1 MSCTVLPKHVTGQP
15 ASKETFNPALEV
27 ADANFEWLE
36 SQISQ
41 LSAICQNL
49 REATGAGFGDM
60 LRSNYANTS
69 TTVVDKAFA
78 LRIPSEEYNLPGE
91 DVYSHLNNTA
101 LHRGGSTLAFAYDI
115 VETRQFTPAYTV
127 SWGRGIYNLRSTNGY
142 PLTISVSV
150 DSGGSW
156 RVIGNSNSFVL
167 FVQNGY
173 RIVDLGGYYPQTEVL
188 RIISW

>member
-1 MSCTVLPKHVTGQP
+1 MSCTVLPKHVTGQS

-49 REATGAGFGDM
+49 QDAINAGFGDM
-60 LRSNYANTS
+60 LRSNYANIS
-69 TTVVDKAFA
+69 ATVVDKAFA

-101 LHRGGSTLAFAYDI
+101 LHSGGSTLTFAYGL

-127 SWGRGIYNLRSTNGY
+127 SWGRGIYSLRSTSGY
-142 PLTISVSV
+142 PLILSISIN
-150 DSGGSW
+150 SGGTW
-156 RVIGNSNSFVL
+156 FMLGNSANFVL
-167 FVQNGY
+167 FVQDGY
-173 RIVDLGGYYPQTEVL
+173 RIVDSGGYYPQTEVV